1 MAAGRLAEYDSRQ
14 AINRLKITEAHWRWA
29 QHRQLI
35 PAPDA
40 TEGRWLRA
48 TVEAIDVTRIRRELP
63 DGPIGN
69 HEAANRIAIALGTPN
84 PPGGPDHVKAFTVRR
99 FIARGLLVALSWDGT
114 CVHPAQVARLCRRA
128 TLRRLVD
135 EETPLG
141 PDQSAARL
149 GIRRS
154 DWDHVVRLGWIKPTE
169 WRKVEFGTSKA
180 GAVDVPIYRSGDVD
194 KIPGQHRRVDWERVQ
209 SLGKGQRSPLA
220 KL

>member
-29 QHRQLI
+29 EHRRLI

-48 TVEAIDVTRIRRELP
+48 TVEAIDTAKIRRELP

-69 HEAANRIAIALGTPN
+69 YEAASRIAAALGTPN

-99 FIARGLLVALSWDGT
+99 FIGRGLLVALSWDRA
-114 CVHPAQVARLCRRA
+114 CVHPGQLDRLCRRT

-154 DWDHVVRLGWIKPTE
+154 DWDHIVRLGWAKPVD
-169 WRKVEFGTSKA
+169 WQKVQFGSSKA
-180 GAVDVPIYRSGDVD
+180 GAVDVPVYRSGDVD
-194 KIPGQHRRVDWERVQ
+194 AIPRRRKAVDWEQLRG
-209 SLGKGQRSPLA
+209 LGKGQRSPLA